1 MIDLKNNFNL
11 IDIFCYVIMENW
23 AAPALPA
30 IFENYFDKLY
40 HMTA

>member
-11 IDIFCYVIMENW
+11 IAKFWYVIMENL

-30 IFENYFDKLY
+30 IFENYLINSII
-40 HMTA
+40 

>member
-11 IDIFCYVIMENW
+11 IGKFWYVTMENR

-30 IFENYFDKLY
+30 IFENYFDKRY
-40 HMTA
+40 RMTA